1 MVTVMRPSR
10 ARVRK
15 CNDTTPRA
23 RCPNCLA
30 PGAGGA
36 VRQAPA
42 STDRRPRHA
51 PACCQELSAMP
62 LKAGLLDLRIY
73 SRGLARRLI
82 ALRKRAV
89 LVMLEGE
96 RPHLRHP
103 HRHCRSLHDTA

>member
-1 MVTVMRPSR
+1 
-10 ARVRK
+10 
-15 CNDTTPRA
+15 
-23 RCPNCLA
+23 
-30 PGAGGA
+30 
-36 VRQAPA
+36 
-42 STDRRPRHA
+42 
-51 PACCQELSAMP
+51 MP